1 MLSPHEFA
9 TLMLLRDAS
18 DPIDLNRAALEVLVE
33 RQLVTFDKLASG
45 EHRPL
50 VTASG
55 HLILKAAARIREAGY
70 RTS

>member
-9 TLMLLRDAS
+9 TLMLLSDAS
-18 DPIDLNRAALEVLVE
+18 GPIDLNRAALEVLLE
-33 RQLVTFDKLASG
+33 RQLVAFEMLATG

-55 HLILKAAARIREAGY
+55 HMILKAAARIREAGY
-70 RTS
+70 RAS